1 MTGNSIQFAP
11 LLPWSLLAALS
22 GLAVLALA
30 PGLLLRAAGGFARV
44 AAAAAILLALA
55 NPSLVEEQREPLR
68 DVAAIIVD
76 DSPSQSIGER
86 RAVTAAALEALM
98 ARLEAES
105 DTLEVRVLRVD
116 ARAIGAADEG
126 TRIVGPLARLLA
138 DVPARRL
145 AGIIVLTD
153 GQIHDLPEAAGE
165 SRLPGPVHVLLSGE
179 RGERDRRLVVVRAP
193 GYGIVGDSVE
203 VTVRVEELGAA
214 PGAEVLVEMRRDG
227 GPAQSFPVTTGE
239 EFGIPILLDHGGPTV
254 VELSVAGGPWELTGI
269 NNRAV
274 VEINGVRDRLR
285 VLLVS
290 GEPHAGE
297 RTWRNLLK
305 SDPSV
310 DLIHFTILRPPE
322 KQDGTPINELSL
334 ISFPTRELFEV
345 KLGGFD
351 LVIFDRYRRR
361 GVLPPV
367 YLQNIVD
374 YVTAGGALLEAVGP
388 TFASP
393 YSIYRTPLGA
403 ALPGE
408 PTGAVIERGFLPRV
422 TETGRRHPV
431 TADLPGSG
439 ERGED
444 PGWGRW
450 FRLIDVAARRGRVL
464 MSGAEGRPLLILD
477 RLGYGRVA
485 QLNSDHIWL
494 WARGYEGGGPQAELL
509 RRLAHWLMQEP
520 DLEEESLSAS
530 LRGDRLEIRRR
541 SVDPDDRPIEMTRPD
556 GEVVTVELE
565 ETRPGLY
572 TASLPV
578 DQPGLYRISDGIN
591 LAMAAVGALNP
602 LEFADVRTSEAK
614 AAALAGA
621 TGGSVFWLSDGVP
634 DIRRVRPG
642 RAASGRG
649 WIGLLANG
657 DYVVT
662 GVSEIPAFPAL
673 AALILALGAAVL
685 AWRREGR

>member
-11 LLPWSLLAALS
+11 LLPWALLAALS

-30 PGLLLRAAGGFARV
+30 PGLLLRAAGGVARV

-76 DSPSQSIGER
+76 DSPSQSIGGR
-86 RAVTAAALEALM
+86 RAVTAAALETLM

-105 DTLEVRVLRVD
+105 DTLDVRVLTVD
-116 ARAIGAADEG
+116 ARGIGAADEG

-138 DVPARRL
+138 DVPSRRL

-153 GQIHDLPEAAGE
+153 GHIHDLPEDTGAAG
-165 SRLPGPVHVLLSGE
+165 LPGPIHMLLSGQ
-179 RGERDRRLVVVRAP
+179 RDERDRRLVVVRAP

-214 PGAEVLVEMRRDG
+214 PGAEVLVELSRDG
-227 GPAQSFPVTTGE
+227 GPVQSFPVTTGE
-239 EFGIPILLDHGGPTV
+239 EFAIPILLDHGGPTV
-254 VELSVAGGPWELTGI
+254 VELSVAGGPWELTDI

-345 KLGGFD
+345 KLGEFD

-367 YLQNIVD
+367 YLQNIVE

-393 YSIYRTPLGA
+393 YSIYRTPLGM

-408 PTGAVIERGFLPRV
+408 PTGVVIERGFLPRV

-464 MSGAEGRPLLILD
+464 MSGAEDRPLLILD

-556 GEVVTVELE
+556 GEVVTIELE

-614 AAALAGA
+614 AAVLAGA
-621 TGGSVFWLSDGVP
+621 TGGSVSWLSDGVP

-685 AWRREGR
+685 AWRREGG